1 MKSALRGVNTSNVEI
16 GNIGSH
22 ALWVLV
28 ADREYCIP
36 YEKFP
41 WFREA
46 TIAQLLNVQLLHGE
60 HLYWPDIDVD
70 LSLSII
76 NAPERFPLIAGHTPE

>member
-1 MKSALRGVNTSNVEI
+1 MKSALHGADTSSAEI
-16 GNIGSH
+16 GNIGRH

-28 ADREYCIP
+28 DEREYCIP
-36 YEKFP
+36 YDKFP

-46 TIAQLLNVQLLHGE
+46 TIAQLLNVQLLHGD

-70 LSLSII
+70 LSLSILEC
-76 NAPERFPLIAGHTPE
+76 PERFPLIAGNPSG